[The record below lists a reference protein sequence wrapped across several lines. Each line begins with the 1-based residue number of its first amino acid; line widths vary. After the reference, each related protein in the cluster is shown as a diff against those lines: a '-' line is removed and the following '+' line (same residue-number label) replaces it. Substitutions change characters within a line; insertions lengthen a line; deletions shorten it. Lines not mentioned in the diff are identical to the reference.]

1 MFQVRIYFR
10 LIPDDDV
17 DMAETLVSLLAAL
30 PNVIR
35 LSVEESRVEESFD
48 WNDVFK

>member
-1 MFQVRIYFR
+1 
-10 LIPDDDV
+10 
-17 DMAETLVSLLAAL
+17 MAETLVSLLAAL

-35 LSVEESRVEESFD
+35 LSVDESRVVDESFD